1 MDESAQQLIDGVVAL
16 VSQWGLQV
24 IGAIAVF
31 IAGRWIA
38 GALRRGSAKA
48 LERGNVDATLRPFL
62 SSLIYYT
69 ALAVVLIAVLGLFGI
84 ETTSLVAVLATAG
97 LAVGLALQGTL
108 SNFSSGVM
116 LLLFRPFKVG
126 NVVDVAGV
134 RGTVV
139 EIGIFT
145 TVLKTPD
152 NVQIIVPN
160 SAIYGST
167 ITNLSA
173 YDTRRNDFVIGVS
186 YDDDLGTVESVL
198 RKVVERD
205 PRVLKD
211 PETQI
216 AVSELAD
223 SSVNFVVR
231 PWCATEDY
239 WPLRFDLMRRF
250 KEELEAAGC
259 SIPYPQSDVH
269 VLNGSGDH
277 ASAA

>member
-1 MDESAQQLIDGVVAL
+1 MDESAQQLIDSVVAL

-38 GALRRGSAKA
+38 GALRRASAKA

-84 ETTSLVAVLATAG
+84 ETTSFVAVLATAG
-97 LAVGLALQGTL
+97 LAVGLAPQGTL
-108 SNFSSGVM
+108 SSFSSGVM

-134 RGTVV
+134 RGAVV

-198 RKVVERD
+198 RKVVESD

-231 PWCATEDY
+231 PWCAAEDY

-250 KEELEAAGC
+250 KEELEGAGC